1 MAENKKKEEEED
13 GNCKDVIIR
22 NFSSKC
28 KRYCNN
34 VRGGQMLGPRIKEK
48 GKSHVATNATKL
60 LKMNNTK
67 LPRWFTIVFP
77 AMFEQAERLDLHL
90 NFPNDLKFLISSNCV
105 NREKVDD
112 KNVQPS
118 LKSLSCA
125 EALLSACDMDEPV
138 MVKNSSEDGSLFKS
152 PCASAA
158 AYMST
163 GNPEILKY
171 LESVI
176 QNFPCGVPSVYP
188 VDEEFIKLRM
198 LDKLLNLGLAECYG

>member
-1 MAENKKKEEEED
+1 
-13 GNCKDVIIR
+13 
-22 NFSSKC
+22 
-28 KRYCNN
+28 
-34 VRGGQMLGPRIKEK
+34 
-48 GKSHVATNATKL
+48 
-60 LKMNNTK
+60 
-67 LPRWFTIVFP
+67 
-77 AMFEQAERLDLHL
+77 MFEQAERLDLHL

-176 QNFPCGVPSVYP
+176 QNFPCGDFQPFFDQDPSRNFDLDP
-188 VDEEFIKLRM
+188 SRNRGQPCHPGRRNSTRIHDLEFDQDPSRNFD
-198 LDKLLNLGLAECYG
+198 LDLGPGIRPGS